1 MFELTNKQREYLG
14 LDPIPLT
21 WDRKVLKGDTYRP
34 ESLLYFEGD
43 ILKRHISS
51 TDEQYKE
58 VQYHELTKERSVLLP
73 KTSRGKEKKL
83 TGSVLE
89 SRTPIGVYI
98 AVNCQGDILIGN
110 HTSQTTFYSSHWDNT
125 RKEESQDRLN
135 INDVIEK
142 FIDGAPED
150 HISEITTFK
159 RLKRKNIKYKSGD
172 IFSFKISR
180 NEYAFGRI
188 LLDIHSLRKKKVIP
202 PKHEF
207 YSLMGSALLVEV
219 YAHISKNKKVNIDE
233 LLQMPRLPSDYMM
246 DNVIFYGEYEIIG
259 HKPLKEEDF
268 HFPISYGHTLY
279 GQPIVYLQWG
289 LIHIEKPLKKY
300 NKYLL
305 AENERLPVG
314 HPSRPINNPYSYRSI
329 GFRPRFYR
337 EDIKKAMDNNGRF
350 KFNTAVHYSVRFDL
364 RNPSNAEIKN
374 KIFNAFEL
382 DSRRDYDYNRK
393 ITKTMSTIDLLK
405 LME

>member
-1 MFELTNKQREYLG
+1 VFELTNKQREYLG
-14 LDPIPLT
+14 LDPIPST
-21 WDRKVLKGDTYRP
+21 WDKEILKGDTYRP

-58 VQYHELTKERSVLLP
+58 VQYQELTKERSILLP

-89 SRTPIGVYI
+89 SRQPIGVYFT
-98 AVNCQGDILIGN
+98 ANCYDDIFIGN
-110 HTSQTTFYSSHWDNT
+110 HTSQTTFYSSHWDNAH
-125 RKEESQDRLN
+125 KEKGQDRLN

-142 FIDGAPED
+142 FIGESSEG

-159 RLKRKNIKYKSGD
+159 QLKRKNIKYKSGD

-180 NEYAFGRI
+180 DEYAFGRI
-188 LLDIHSLRKKKVIP
+188 LLDIHSLRKKNVIP
-202 PKHEF
+202 PKHDF
-207 YSLMGSALLVEV
+207 YSLMGSALLVDV
-219 YAHISKNKKVNIDE
+219 YAHISKNKEVDIEE
-233 LLQMPRLPSDYMM
+233 LLQKPRLPSDYMM

-259 HKPLKEEDF
+259 HQPLKEEDF
-268 HFPISYGHTLY
+268 HFPISYGHTLN
-279 GQPIVYLQWG
+279 GRPTVYLQWG

-305 AENERLPVG
+305 AENERLPIG
-314 HPSRPINNPYSYRSI
+314 HPSRSINNPYSYRSI
-329 GFRPRFYR
+329 GFRPTFYY

-350 KFNTAVHYSVRFDL
+350 QFNTAVHYSAKFDL
-364 RNPSNAEIKN
+364 RNPANTEIKN
-374 KIFNAFEL
+374 DILNAFAL
-382 DSRRDYDYNRK
+382 DPKRDYDYNRK